1 MTHQEQKPEEVLEE
15 ETSKE
20 AFDEVSASVGISDE
34 KIEEIVDALEEND
47 SGTVVAQLEELSAAD
62 SADLLEKISSDER
75 HTLIQH
81 YGDQFDET
89 VFIEME
95 ADVRKELLESLP
107 SAKVA
112 EFISEL
118 DSDDALDLL
127 QNLDVVFQKEVIRKL
142 SGRDREAI
150 EEGLTFPEE
159 SAGRLMQREFIAV
172 PEFWT
177 IGKTI
182 DYMREAAEH
191 LPEDFADVFI
201 ISPTFHVTGIVPVNK
216 ILRSKRSE
224 RIANLAAEGLHKI
237 PADMDQEDVAF
248 IFKRED
254 LTTAPVID
262 DNDRLIGVITL
273 DDIVHVIELEAKE
286 DLLRLGGIEKDDI
299 YQAVL
304 GTARARFSWLAI
316 NLLTAIMASIVISF
330 FEATIDQIVALAILL
345 PIVASMGGN
354 AGTQTLT
361 VAVRALATKQ
371 LSKSNAWR
379 MISKEILVGFLNG
392 ILFSI
397 IIFLATWLWFDNLL
411 LAGVIGVAMVVNM
424 ITAAFFGI
432 TIPIMLDRMNIDPAL
447 ASTVFLTTMT
457 DIIGFFAFLGL
468 AATILI

>member
-1 MTHQEQKPEEVLEE
+1 MAHQDFKMDDELKDL
-15 ETSKE
+15 TKE
-20 AFDEVSASVGISDE
+20 AFEEASASVGISDE
-34 KIEEIVDALEEND
+34 QIVEIVDALEEKD
-47 SGTVVAQLEELSAAD
+47 SEVVAQKLEDLSAAD
-62 SADLLEKISSDER
+62 TADLLEKVSSEER
-75 HTLIQH
+75 HTLVQH

-112 EFISEL
+112 QYISEL

-177 IGKTI
+177 VGKTI
-182 DYMREAAEH
+182 DYMREAADN
-191 LPEDFADVFI
+191 LPEDFSDVFI
-201 ISPTFHVTGIVPVNK
+201 ISPTFHVTGMIPVNR

-224 RIANLAAEGLHKI
+224 KVANLADEGLYKI
-237 PADMDQEDVAF
+237 SAEMDQEDVAF
-248 IFKRED
+248 IFTRED
-254 LTTAPVID
+254 LTSAPVID

-273 DDIVHVIELEAKE
+273 DDIVHVIEQEAKE
-286 DLLRLGGIEKDDI
+286 DFLRLGGIEKDDI

-304 GTARARFSWLAI
+304 GTTKARFSWLAI
-316 NLLTAIMASIVISF
+316 NLVTAIMASIVIGF

-371 LSKSNAWR
+371 LSRSNALR

-392 ILFSI
+392 ILFSV
-397 IIFLATWLWFDNLL
+397 IIFLATWLWFDNIL
-411 LAGVIGVAMVVNM
+411 LAGVIAVAMIVNM

-457 DIIGFFAFLGL
+457 DIVGFFAFLGL
-468 AATILI
+468 AAAILI

>member
-1 MTHQEQKPEEVLEE
+1 MAHQDFKMDDELKDL
-15 ETSKE
+15 TKE
-20 AFDEVSASVGISDE
+20 AFEEASASVGISDE
-34 KIEEIVDALEEND
+34 QIVEIVDALEEKD
-47 SGTVVAQLEELSAAD
+47 SEVVAQKLEDLSAAD
-62 SADLLEKISSDER
+62 TADLLEKVSSEER
-75 HTLIQH
+75 HTLVQH
-81 YGDQFDET
+81 FGDQFDET

-112 EFISEL
+112 QYISEL

-177 IGKTI
+177 VGKTI
-182 DYMREAAEH
+182 DYMREAADN
-191 LPEDFADVFI
+191 LPEDFSDVFI
-201 ISPTFHVTGIVPVNK
+201 ISPTFHVTGMIPVNR

-224 RIANLAAEGLHKI
+224 KVANLADEGLYKI
-237 PADMDQEDVAF
+237 SAEMDQEDVAF
-248 IFKRED
+248 IFTRED
-254 LTTAPVID
+254 LTSAPVID
-262 DNDRLIGVITL
+262 ENDRLIGVITL
-273 DDIVHVIELEAKE
+273 DDIVHVIEQEAKE
-286 DLLRLGGIEKDDI
+286 DFLRLGGIEKDDI

-304 GTARARFSWLAI
+304 GTTKARFSWLAI
-316 NLLTAIMASIVISF
+316 NLVTAIMASIVIGF

-371 LSKSNAWR
+371 LSRSNALR

-397 IIFLATWLWFDNLL
+397 IIFLATWLWFDNIL
-411 LAGVIGVAMVVNM
+411 LAGVIAVAMIVNM

-457 DIIGFFAFLGL
+457 DIVGFFAFLGL
-468 AATILI
+468 AAAILI